1 MREEPVERF
10 RPTGGLV
17 SGVLALGFVVTVVVL
32 GLADLAEG
40 FPLPVVTAALVMGVL
55 VWAAMLRPRVWA
67 TADELVLR
75 NMLTTAFIPLAAI
88 EQVVV
93 RQVMAV
99 RAGERRYVSAA
110 IGKPRSRPRPTG
122 WGRSNAAVAPFG
134 SVGGR
139 RRELPNA
146 GFVADRREPP
156 YADFVADRISH
167 LAESARARQGIALCS
182 AEQQALAA
190 GVRRTRAWPEIAALV
205 LACLL
210 FVASLVV

>member
-88 EQVVV
+88 EAVVV

-99 RAGERRYVSAA
+99 SAGGRRYVSAA
-110 IGKPRSRPRPTG
+110 IGKPRSKRAR
-122 WGRSNAAVAPFG
+122 WGGRGTRETPFG
-134 SVGGR
+134 SVRKPG
-139 RRELPNA
+139 
-146 GFVADRREPP
+146 EPA